1 MTEKLMQLFE
11 IGFSNSYA
19 NKAAL
24 IKAKGNLEKAIDL
37 IYEQQ
42 KW

>member
-11 IGFSNSYA
+11 MGLTNSDT

-24 IKAKGNLEKAIDL
+24 SKAKGNLEMAIDL
-37 IYEQQ
+37 IYE
-42 KW
+42 

>member
-11 IGFSNSYA
+11 IGLSNSYA
-19 NKAAL
+19 NKVAL

-37 IYEQQ
+37 IYE
-42 KW
+42 